1 MRDSEWAGVVAVLTA
16 NWPHQLPPEMA
27 LAKWRSDVDD
37 LPARDVLAAVE
48 AIYRDGEKFPPNGA
62 QIRQKAVELADQVPG
77 DWSRGY
83 RLATQLPGRTPDG
96 RSLTWLYR
104 ASESMA
110 WLKAEDPIA
119 AETVRRL
126 GVQGWAE
133 RLIADETA
141 WRANFRDIYR
151 EVAASR
157 DRSRRYEGLPRGERD
172 GLPRRIGEIARE
184 AMGQ

>member
-1 MRDSEWAGVVAVLTA
+1 
-16 NWPHQLPPEMA
+16 
-27 LAKWRSDVDD
+27 
-37 LPARDVLAAVE
+37 
-48 AIYRDGEKFPPNGA
+48 
-62 QIRQKAVELADQVPG
+62 
-77 DWSRGY
+77 
-83 RLATQLPGRTPDG
+83 
-96 RSLTWLYR
+96 
-104 ASESMA
+104 MA